1 MDLLN
6 SNDYKRGFTN
16 GYNDGFNNQDK
27 KYLQSGLSLKF
38 VIHGSVAI
46 DSYNQ
51 GYNTGYE
58 KGSYD
63 RLSKD
68 NPQKVIIE
76 TNQTVQSNNFL
87 TNKNNNFMGTTGG
100 VQQYGL
106 QKEKLQ
112 ELVQFLNSFN
122 HDIQS
127 KLNEY
132 KQRVQYMYETGLPE
146 ETKLRFEMEHIMET
160 ESLVNTI
167 SNLIEERSIPFTYQ
181 NIELM
186 ENLIALNS

>member
-1 MDLLN
+1 MNSLFN
-6 SNDYKRGFTN
+6 SNDYKRGFN
-16 GYNDGFNNQDK
+16 IGYDDGFNK
-27 KYLQSGLSLKF
+27 KNKQFYKSGLSLKF
-38 VIHGSVAI
+38 AIHGSTAI
-46 DSYNQ
+46 DTYNQ
-51 GYNTGYE
+51 GYNEGYE

-68 NPQKVIIE
+68 KPQKVIIE
-76 TNQTVQSNNFL
+76 TKQTVQSNNFQ
-87 TNKNNNFMGTTGG
+87 TTKNNSLMGT
-100 VQQYGL
+100 QQYRL
-106 QKEKLQ
+106 QQEKLQ
-112 ELVQFLNSFN
+112 ELAQFLASFN
-122 HDIQS
+122 YDIQS

-167 SNLIEERSIPFTYQ
+167 SNLIEERSIPFTNQ